1 MRDIEKSKQI
11 IYCNFENFIQNL
23 NIKQIPQTI
32 KSKHTNQ
39 KLYIGEGVPKEE
51 FYRISPIDIPPGH
64 TQFYGALIC
73 LPLHFVL
80 HIPLWCAIILRTQGR
95 TRLLIFKPSIRI
107 FQKSWSRDSN
117 PVPERCT
124 TYGLSIHLRKACP
137 MQSRESA
144 GSAFLLKWNS
154 ACQRSFCDF
163 FSVAFALV

>member
-1 MRDIEKSKQI
+1 MIHSSLKWKI
-11 IYCNFENFIQNL
+11 LITWFIFEDFVSMIFNN
-23 NIKQIPQTI
+23 NVYK
-32 KSKHTNQ
+32 K

-51 FYRISPIDIPPGH
+51 LCRISSIDIPPGH
-64 TQFYGALIC
+64 TEFYGALIC

-107 FQKSWSRDSN
+107 FAKSWSRDSN
-117 PVPERCT
+117 PVPERCM